1 MNDAILEQRLKRLM
15 LFRVVM
21 ITTLLLIAISVE
33 AVSETLAPV
42 NPLYFLIAG
51 TYGLTILYVLA
62 FRLRVSPQAQ
72 VYIQVVA
79 DLFTITGLVYLTG
92 GTGTRAGFMLLYPI
106 SVLSGSVLSY
116 RRTGLLLAGVAGL
129 LYAGLFT
136 AVRLGVIPAGAG
148 LADVAGM
155 PAKQIAYSV
164 FVTTVACVTVA
175 LIGSYLSESLRVVGA
190 QLEEASEEAAELR
203 ELNQVIVNSLQS
215 GLLITDPEGRVLY
228 VNHFG
233 ETILDRPL
241 GLVRGHTVREIFGSW
256 LLDGGALQARA
267 RARELARLEL
277 TYQRP
282 DGTVLDLGISVSPLA
297 TSDPDAG
304 ACLLSFQDLTEI
316 KRLERE
322 VHIKEKL
329 AAVGEMAAQLAHEI
343 RNPLGSISGS
353 AQVLLGEPNISAD
366 QEQLLRIITKESRRL
381 SDTLNQFLF
390 QARPSLPGAA
400 GPVDLGRVLE
410 EAFTLLRNGTE
421 VKPGHQVSFDLQG
434 GPHICVAD
442 PDQITQV
449 FWNLARNGLEAMP
462 DGGVLSVSLSTRG
475 PDVVLRVCDQGRGMR
490 HEEQRQL
497 FEPFQSR
504 SPMGTGLG
512 LAIVYRIVREHKGD
526 IGIRSVPGQGT
537 EVEVR
542 LPRVSVRHPRLAAVG
557 QSQ

>member
-15 LFRVVM
+15 LLRVVM
-21 ITTLLLIAISVE
+21 ITTLLLIAVSVE
-33 AVSETLAPV
+33 AVSETLLPV

-51 TYGLTILYVLA
+51 TYGLTILYVLLL
-62 FRLRVSPQAQ
+62 RLRINPLAQ
-72 VYIQVVA
+72 VYVQVLA
-79 DLFTITGLVYLTG
+79 DLLTITGLVYLTG
-92 GTGTRAGFMLLYPI
+92 GTGSRAGFMLLYPI
-106 SVLSGSVLSY
+106 SVLSGAVLSY
-116 RRTGLLLAGVAGL
+116 RRSGLALAGVAGL
-129 LYAGLFT
+129 LYAGLFL
-136 AVRLGVIPAGAG
+136 AVRFELIPAAG
-148 LADVAGM
+148 MGDVAGM
-155 PAKQIAYSV
+155 PAKQLVYSV
-164 FVTTVACVTVA
+164 FVTLVVCVTVA
-175 LIGSYLSESLRVVGA
+175 LVGSYMSESLRVVGA
-190 QLEEASEEAAELR
+190 RLEEASEEAAGLR
-203 ELNQVIVNSLQS
+203 ELNQVIVSSLQS
-215 GLLITDPEGRVLY
+215 GLLTTDAAGGILY
-228 VNHFG
+228 VNAFG
-233 ETILDRPL
+233 ESILGRTL
-241 GLVRGHTVREIFGSW
+241 AQVRRHTVREIFGSW

-277 TYQRP
+277 TYHRP

-297 TSDPDAG
+297 TSDADAG

-322 VHIKEKL
+322 VQIKEKL

-390 QARPSLPGAA
+390 QARPSLPPAA

-410 EAFTLLRNGTE
+410 EAFTLLRNGSE
-421 VKPGHQVSFDLQG
+421 VKANHTVTFDLRD

-475 PDVVLRVCDQGRGMR
+475 PDVLLRVCDQGRGMG
-490 HEEQRQL
+490 HEEQRQI
-497 FEPFQSR
+497 FEPFQTR

-542 LPRVSVRHPRLAAVG
+542 LPRVPVRHPRLAAAG
-557 QSQ
+557 RAQ

>member
-1 MNDAILEQRLKRLM
+1 MRDAILEQRLKQLM

-33 AVSETLAPV
+33 AVSETLLPA

-51 TYGLTILYVLA
+51 TYGLTILYVVGL
-62 FRLRVSPQAQ
+62 RLRVSAQAQ
-72 VYIQVVA
+72 VYVQVVA
-79 DLFTITGLVYLTG
+79 DLLTITGLVYLTG
-92 GTGTRAGFMLLYPI
+92 GTVSRAGFMLLYPM
-106 SVLSGSVLSY
+106 SVLAGGVLSSH
-116 RRTGLLLAGVAGL
+116 RRAGVLLAGVAAL
-129 LYAGLFT
+129 LYGSLLAAARF
-136 AVRLGVIPAGAG
+136 GVIPTAG
-148 LADVAGM
+148 LTDVVTM
-155 PAKQIAYSV
+155 PANQLVYSV
-164 FVTTVACVTVA
+164 FVTLVACLPVA
-175 LIGSYLSESLRVVGA
+175 FIGSHLSENLRTVGA
-190 QLEEASEEAAELR
+190 QLEEAAEEAAGLR

-215 GLLITDPEGRVLY
+215 GLITTDDGGRILY
-228 VNHFG
+228 VNRFG
-233 ETILDRPL
+233 EAILGRTL
-241 GLVRGHTVREIFGSW
+241 AQVRGRAVREVFGSW
-256 LLDGGALQARA
+256 LLEGSALQARA
-267 RARELARLEL
+267 RARALARLEL

-297 TSDPDAG
+297 TSDPEAG

-322 VHIKEKL
+322 VQIKEKL

-390 QARPSLPGAA
+390 QARPMPAA
-400 GPVDLGRVLE
+400 SGPVDVGRLLE
-410 EAFTLLRNGTE
+410 EAVTLLRNGSE
-421 VKPGHQVSFDLQG
+421 VKPGHRITFEAAG
-434 GPHICVAD
+434 GPLVCVAD

-462 DGGVLSVSLSTRG
+462 EGGLLAVSVSARG
-475 PDVVLRVCDQGRGMR
+475 PDVVLRVRDHGRGMR

-526 IGIRSVPGQGT
+526 IGLRSVPGQGT

-542 LPRVSVRHPRLAAVG
+542 LPRVPMREPALAAAG
-557 QSQ
+557 TPR

>member
-1 MNDAILEQRLKRLM
+1 MRDAILEQRLKQLM

-33 AVSETLAPV
+33 AVSETLLPA

-51 TYGLTILYVLA
+51 TYGLTILYVVGL
-62 FRLRVSPQAQ
+62 RLRVSAQAQ
-72 VYIQVVA
+72 VYVQVVA
-79 DLFTITGLVYLTG
+79 DLLTITGLVYLTG
-92 GTGTRAGFMLLYPI
+92 GTVSRAGFMLLYPM
-106 SVLSGSVLSY
+106 SVLAGGVLSSH
-116 RRTGLLLAGVAGL
+116 RRAGVLLAGVAAL
-129 LYAGLFT
+129 LYGSLLAAARF
-136 AVRLGVIPAGAG
+136 GVIPTAG
-148 LADVAGM
+148 LTDVVTM
-155 PAKQIAYSV
+155 PANQLVYSV
-164 FVTTVACVTVA
+164 FVTLVACLPVA
-175 LIGSYLSESLRVVGA
+175 FIGSHLSENLRTVGA
-190 QLEEASEEAAELR
+190 QLEEAAEEAAGLR

-215 GLLITDPEGRVLY
+215 GLITTDDGGRILY
-228 VNHFG
+228 VNRFG
-233 ETILDRPL
+233 EAILGRTL
-241 GLVRGHTVREIFGSW
+241 AQVRGRAVREVFGSW
-256 LLDGGALQARA
+256 LLEGSALQARA
-267 RARELARLEL
+267 RARALARLEL

-297 TSDPDAG
+297 TSDPEAG

-322 VHIKEKL
+322 VQIKEKL

-390 QARPSLPGAA
+390 QARPMPAAA
-400 GPVDLGRVLE
+400 GPVDVGRLLE
-410 EAFTLLRNGTE
+410 EAVTLLRNGSE
-421 VKPGHQVSFDLQG
+421 VKPGHRITFEAAG
-434 GPHICVAD
+434 GPLVCVAD

-462 DGGVLSVSLSTRG
+462 EGGLLAVSVSARG
-475 PDVVLRVCDQGRGMR
+475 PDVVLRVRDHGRGMR

-542 LPRVSVRHPRLAAVG
+542 LPRVPMREPALAAAG
-557 QSQ
+557 TPR

>member
-1 MNDAILEQRLKRLM
+1 MNDAFLEQRLKRLM

-33 AVSETLAPV
+33 AVSETLLPA
-42 NPLYFLIAG
+42 NPLYFLIAA

-62 FRLRVSPQAQ
+62 IRLRVRPQAQ
-72 VYIQVVA
+72 VYVQVVA
-79 DLFTITGLVYLTG
+79 DLLTITGLVYLTG

-116 RRTGLLLAGVAGL
+116 RRSGLLLAGVAGL
-129 LYAGLFT
+129 LYASLFA
-136 AVRLGVIPAGAG
+136 AVRLGLIPAAG

-155 PAKQIAYSV
+155 PAKQIVYAV
-164 FVTTVACVTVA
+164 FVTTVACATVA

-190 QLEEASEEAAELR
+190 QLEEASEEAAGLR

-215 GLLITDPEGRVLY
+215 GLLTTDPEGRILY

-233 ETILDRPL
+233 ETILGRPL
-241 GLVRGHTVREIFGSW
+241 GQARGHTVREIFGSW

-277 TYQRP
+277 SYHRP

-390 QARPSLPGAA
+390 QARPPLPSAA

-462 DGGVLSVSLSTRG
+462 DGGVLTVSLSTRG

-542 LPRVSVRHPRLAAVG
+542 LPRVPVRQPRLAAVG
-557 QSQ
+557 QPQ

>member
-1 MNDAILEQRLKRLM
+1 MRDAILEQRLKQLM

-33 AVSETLAPV
+33 AVSETLLPA

-51 TYGLTILYVLA
+51 TYGLTILYVVGL
-62 FRLRVSPQAQ
+62 RLRVSAQAQ
-72 VYIQVVA
+72 VYVQVVA
-79 DLFTITGLVYLTG
+79 DLLTITGLVYLTG
-92 GTGTRAGFMLLYPI
+92 GTVSRAGFMLLYPM
-106 SVLSGSVLSY
+106 SVLAGGVLSSH
-116 RRTGLLLAGVAGL
+116 RRAGVLLAGVAAL
-129 LYAGLFT
+129 LYGSLLAAARF
-136 AVRLGVIPAGAG
+136 GVIPTAG
-148 LADVAGM
+148 LTDVVTM
-155 PAKQIAYSV
+155 PANQLVYSV
-164 FVTTVACVTVA
+164 FVTLVACLPVA
-175 LIGSYLSESLRVVGA
+175 FIGSHLSENLRTVGA
-190 QLEEASEEAAELR
+190 QLEEAAEEAAGLR

-215 GLLITDPEGRVLY
+215 GLITTDDGGRILY
-228 VNHFG
+228 VNRFG
-233 ETILDRPL
+233 EAILGRTL
-241 GLVRGHTVREIFGSW
+241 AQVRGRAVREVFGSW
-256 LLDGGALQARA
+256 LLEGSALQARA
-267 RARELARLEL
+267 RARALARLEL

-297 TSDPDAG
+297 TSDPEAG

-322 VHIKEKL
+322 VQIKEKL

-390 QARPSLPGAA
+390 QARPMPAAA
-400 GPVDLGRVLE
+400 GPVDVGRLLE
-410 EAFTLLRNGTE
+410 EAVTLLRNGSE
-421 VKPGHQVSFDLQG
+421 VKPGHRITFEAAG
-434 GPHICVAD
+434 GPLVCVAD

-462 DGGVLSVSLSTRG
+462 EGGLLAVSVSARG
-475 PDVVLRVCDQGRGMR
+475 PDVVLRVRDHGRGMR
-490 HEEQRQL
+490 HEEQRQV

-542 LPRVSVRHPRLAAVG
+542 LPRVPMREPALAAAG
-557 QSQ
+557 TPR